1 MKSMNVWFDQK
12 VTYFG
17 MLVSCRELDEN
28 MTQQIADVKFDTD
41 VSILPQAPDVSNYMS
56 TEVGFW
62 RMWWQ

>member
-1 MKSMNVWFDQK
+1 MKSMNAWVDQK
-12 VTYFG
+12 VTYLEL
-17 MLVSCRELDEN
+17 LVSCRELDEN

-62 RMWWQ
+62 RMWC

>member
-1 MKSMNVWFDQK
+1 
-12 VTYFG
+12 

-62 RMWWQ
+62 RMWWL